1 MSRGN
6 ANAAFPRHSANF
18 ALSSPILESVAGRN
32 CTVSFTDSEGVTH
45 SAEVAASSLF
55 EACALG
61 MAALR
66 KAGIDPVTVGDHAR
80 LTVTV
85 QSPTMRH
92 EVIAKRVSAWL
103 QSSGKSP
110 REQALKSRLR
120 TIVDS
125 T

>member
-1 MSRGN
+1 M
-6 ANAAFPRHSANF
+6 
-18 ALSSPILESVAGRN
+18 VGRS

-55 EACALG
+55 EASVLG
-61 MAALR
+61 IAALR
-66 KAGIDPVTVGDHAR
+66 KAGIDPVVLGDHAR

-85 QSPTMRH
+85 QSPTVRH
-92 EVIAKRVSAWL
+92 EVSPKRISAWL

-120 TIVDS
+120 AILTDG
-125 T
+125 